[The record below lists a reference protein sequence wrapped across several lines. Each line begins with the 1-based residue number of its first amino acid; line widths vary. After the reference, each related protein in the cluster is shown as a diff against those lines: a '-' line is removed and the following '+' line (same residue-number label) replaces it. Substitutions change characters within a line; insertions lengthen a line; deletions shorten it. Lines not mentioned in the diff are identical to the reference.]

1 MFTTV
6 AATPLTRLDRC
17 DRCGA
22 AAKTRATLP
31 SGGELLFCD
40 HHTRQHAD
48 RLRELEAA
56 LQRSEAASPN

>member
-1 MFTTV
+1 MNAIV
-6 AATPLTRLDRC
+6 VVPPLTRLDRC

-31 SGGELLFCD
+31 NGGELLFCA

-48 RLRELEAA
+48 RLRA
-56 LQRSEAASPN
+56 LQADLHHAA